1 VSAPGCVAV
10 GAGVSA
16 TGACDPM
23 GGTQVSGR
31 PSEKTEKVPIGT
43 FSNEAHP
50 ISLKQAAKMMN
61 VWVRDVAVTDPH
73 LDFNRLLK
81 TST

>member
-1 VSAPGCVAV
+1 
-10 GAGVSA
+10 
-16 TGACDPM
+16 M

-43 FSNEAHP
+43 FSNEAPP

-61 VWVRDVAVTDPH
+61 VWVRDALVRVRSSCVAVTNPH
-73 LDFNRLLK
+73 LDFNRSLK